1 MGRYTEM
8 TVAVRPLRVTL
19 QDMAGLPNA
28 RHSLA
33 DWLGQVRVAENVAA
47 DLVTAAGE
55 LCANAV
61 RAATSKA
68 ELTARVEAH
77 SVVVEVMDDGAAAD
91 IELPEEL
98 PAAHAE
104 SGRGLYLVRQ
114 LVDVLWIRQLPDG
127 RGTKATFARRLDT

>member
-1 MGRYTEM
+1 M
-8 TVAVRPLRVTL
+8 VAAVRPLRVTL
-19 QDMAGLPNA
+19 HDMAELPGA

-33 DWLGQVRVAENVAA
+33 DWLGQVRLEETAAA

-61 RAATSKA
+61 RAATTEA

-77 SVVVEVMDDGAAAD
+77 SVVVEVVDDGDPSD
-91 IELPEEL
+91 IELPEE
-98 PAAHAE
+98 PPSPHVE

-114 LVDVLWIRQLPDG
+114 LVDVLWIRQLPGG
-127 RGTKATFARRLDT
+127 RGTKATFARRLDG

>member
-1 MGRYTEM
+1 M
-8 TVAVRPLRVTL
+8 TPAVRPLRVRL
-19 QDMAGLPNA
+19 ANMAALPDA

-33 DWLGQVRVAENVAA
+33 AWLGQVRVADNVAA

-61 RAATSKA
+61 RAATSSA

-77 SVVVEVMDDGAAAD
+77 SVVVEVVDDGEGSD
-91 IELPEEL
+91 IHLPEEP
-98 PAAHAE
+98 PAPHAE

-127 RGTKATFARRLDT
+127 RGTKATFARRLEA